1 MHTSIGKTET
11 KALVVSGS
19 ACIIINK
26 SLAKR
31 VVLNSLNTNA
41 SHETAYFSTLDL
53 KYANSQLMLNPE
65 SSRHCNFNFDCGK
78 FTGIY
83 RFLAGFYGITDMP
96 AAIQKVM
103 DYKSFGVNNT
113 SCFLDDVIVV
123 SRGSKED
130 QLR

>member
-1 MHTSIGKTET
+1 MHISIGNTET

-19 ACIIINK
+19 ACIIINR
-26 SLAKR
+26 SLAKA
-31 VVLNSLNTNA
+31 VVVNSLNTNA

-53 KYANSQLMLNPE
+53 KYANSQLKLDPE
-65 SSRHCNFNFDCGK
+65 NSRHCNFNIDCGK

-83 RFLAGFYGITDMP
+83 CFLAGFYGITDMP
-96 AAIQKVM
+96 TAIQKVM
-103 DYKSFGVNNT
+103 DFKLFGVNNT
-113 SCFLDDVIVV
+113 NCFLDDVIVV